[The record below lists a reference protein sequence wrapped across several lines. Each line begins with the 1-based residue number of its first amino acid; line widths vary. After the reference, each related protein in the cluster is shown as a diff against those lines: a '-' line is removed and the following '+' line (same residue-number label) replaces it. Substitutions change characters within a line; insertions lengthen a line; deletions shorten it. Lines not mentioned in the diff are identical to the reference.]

1 MAVTYDFDPELLL
14 PNLQLSLRQGALAV
28 YNGGPFKERHRNRLL
43 ASAAALRL
51 DLDSPLA
58 TLRQRQRQALLHGGS
73 QRTGSFEGVIPHCRR
88 LLESS
93 SRESV
98 RSYLAQFM
106 NEVPVRH
113 VRERVYNPRRGRVRI
128 AGQALSDLV
137 GLAVDAAVVRLQG
150 LTLTKRDTVIAAPV
164 LKEIEARLQCMQE
177 VGLGYSDAR
186 SAQ

>member
-1 MAVTYDFDPELLL
+1 MHWHGSDVRFRPELLL
-14 PNLQLSLRQGALAV
+14 LNLQLSLRQGALAV
-28 YNGGPFKERHRNRLL
+28 YNGGPFKERHRDRLL

-58 TLRQRQRQALLHGGS
+58 TLRQRQRQALLHCGGS

-106 NEVPVRH
+106 NEVSVRH
-113 VRERVYNPRRGRVRI
+113 VREHVYNPRRGRSV
-128 AGQALSDLV
+128 S
-137 GLAVDAAVVRLQG
+137 
-150 LTLTKRDTVIAAPV
+150 
-164 LKEIEARLQCMQE
+164 
-177 VGLGYSDAR
+177 LGRR
-186 SAQ
+186 SATWWGCRLMLPSFAYKG